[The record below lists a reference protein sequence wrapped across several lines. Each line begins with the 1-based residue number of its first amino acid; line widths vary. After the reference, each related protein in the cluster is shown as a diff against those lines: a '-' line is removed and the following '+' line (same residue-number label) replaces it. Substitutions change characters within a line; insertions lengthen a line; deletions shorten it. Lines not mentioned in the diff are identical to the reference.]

1 VEDDERDVEID
12 RLLKRLSETTA
23 REAALMSEARELAAR
38 IPEIRAAFGNPY
50 FYRGANHGRP
60 ENAQDSVGKYTGYTS
75 HAVVLPTVLG
85 LRDAHREA
93 RTIREQLRALGA
105 SVE

>member
-1 VEDDERDVEID
+1 VVDDERDIEIA
-12 RLLKRLSETTA
+12 RLLKRLAEATA
-23 REAALMSEARELAAR
+23 REAALMSEVRELTAR

-50 FYRGANHGRP
+50 FYSGANHGRP
-60 ENAQDSVGKYTGYTS
+60 ENAQDSVEKYTGYTS

-85 LRDAHREA
+85 LRDAQREA

-105 SVE
+105 SVD